1 MLTNYSASRNLT
13 SEACPKCHARGTLHP
28 HGHYY
33 RHLKLDESHKMGP
46 VKVQRVRCSCCKSTH
61 AVLPEGVVPYEAF
74 GTKILFAICLAKLQG
89 MKIACIC
96 ERFELSV
103 RTLYRILDKLK
114 TILCML
120 EVLQPGNG
128 YGLLVQGTQ
137 SYEVVSAF
145 LTRFAR
151 MPFQNVTINRSY
163 SIKSIS
169 P

>member
-1 MLTNYSASRNLT
+1 MLINYSASRNPT
-13 SEACPKCHARGTLHP
+13 SEPCPKCHARGTLHP

-33 RHLKLDESHKMGP
+33 RQLKLNETDKMSL
-46 VKVQRVRCSCCKSTH
+46 VKIQRVRCSSCKSTH

-74 GTKILFAICLAKLQG
+74 GTKILFAICLAKKQG

-96 ERFELSV
+96 ERFELSI
-103 RTLYRILDKLK
+103 RTLYRILDKLE

-128 YGLLVQGTQ
+128 YELLVQGTQ

-145 LTRFAR
+145 LARFAH
-151 MPFQNVTINRSY
+151 MPFQNVTLNRLCSY
-163 SIKSIS
+163 KPLS

>member
-1 MLTNYSASRNLT
+1 MLINFSASRNPT

-33 RHLKLDESHKMGP
+33 RQLKLDESDKMGP
-46 VKVQRVRCSCCKSTH
+46 VKVQRVRCSSCKSTH

-74 GTKILFAICLAKLQG
+74 GTKILFAICLAKSQG

-103 RTLYRILDKLK
+103 RTLYRILGKLEA
-114 TILCML
+114 ILCML
-120 EVLQPGNG
+120 EILQPGNG
-128 YGLLVQGTQ
+128 YELLVQGTK
-137 SYEVVSAF
+137 SHEVVSAF
-145 LTRFAR
+145 LARFAR
-151 MPFQNVTINRSY
+151 MPFQNVTLNRLY
-163 SIKSIS
+163 SFKSTS